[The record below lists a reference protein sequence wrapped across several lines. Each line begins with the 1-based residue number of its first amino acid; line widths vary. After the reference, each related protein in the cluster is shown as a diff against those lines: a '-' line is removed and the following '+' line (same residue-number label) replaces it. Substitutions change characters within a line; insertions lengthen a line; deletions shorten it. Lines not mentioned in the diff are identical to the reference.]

1 MALDTTS
8 FRNALAQLASGLA
21 EARAEPGRELVRDGV
36 IQRFEH
42 SYELSH

>member
-1 MALDTTS
+1 MALGTTS
-8 FRNALAQLASGLA
+8 FRNALALLASGLA

-36 IQRFEH
+36 IQRCEH

>member
-8 FRNALAQLASGLA
+8 FRNALAQLTSGLA

-36 IQRFEH
+36 IQRFENRH
-42 SYELSH
+42 ELSH

>member
-21 EARAEPGRELVRDGV
+21 EARAELVRDGV
-36 IQRFEH
+36 IQRFDY